1 MGEAIAGHRLL
12 NKADILPVGKISDTI
27 KNDEMLDIHRVE
39 SYFYRDAWFLVL
51 KSSREKNCIDFVLF
65 AQK

>member
-1 MGEAIAGHRLL
+1 MILGSLSASQAVSEAIAGHQLL

-39 SYFYRDAWFLVL
+39 S
-51 KSSREKNCIDFVLF
+51 
-65 AQK
+65 